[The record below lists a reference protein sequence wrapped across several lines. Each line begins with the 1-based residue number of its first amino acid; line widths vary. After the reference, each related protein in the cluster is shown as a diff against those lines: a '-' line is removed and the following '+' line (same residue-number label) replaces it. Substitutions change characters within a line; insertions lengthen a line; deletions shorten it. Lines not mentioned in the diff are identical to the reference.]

1 MKDFRELISLAKK
14 RGERTCVVVRAED
27 ETVLEGVKL
36 AQDLGMIAPILIG
49 DAKAIE
55 ALGRKVELQL
65 TKDQVIDVKEEG
77 AALRE
82 AVRFVKEQNGILMKG
97 QISTAAF
104 LKGILDKE
112 FGLRTG
118 RMLSHV
124 AVLEVPGYHK
134 LMLMSDGGMNP
145 KLDLKT
151 RIDIISNALELAR
164 SLGIVA
170 PRVALVAASEVVN
183 PDMPET
189 ADAVQIANMSKEG
202 KFAGAIVEGPFGFD
216 VAISKEAADH
226 KNLRSQ
232 IAGDTDILIMPNIA
246 AGNIWAK
253 GLMYFARAKAA
264 GIIMG
269 AAKPV
274 VMLSRADPPETK
286 LNSIA
291 LGILNS

>member
-14 RGERTCVVVRAED
+14 RGEQTCVVVRAED